1 MSIKCLMIETP
12 DKKRLFTNLGSRKQL
27 EECCRAFDAK
37 MYVVRAGLKRS
48 HLMTLPRLVVALCEN
63 SCRRERT
70 EFEIIESK
78 KKISRRGRS
87 SRR

>member
-12 DKKRLFTNLGSRKQL
+12 DKKRLFTNVGNRRRL

-48 HLMTLPRLVVALCEN
+48 QLLTLPRLVVSLCEK
-63 SCRRERT
+63 SCRREQA

-78 KKISRRGRS
+78 KAVSRRGNS